1 MLPFVKSRTM
11 ETPLDNHKK
20 VLGILFVTWGSL
32 TILGMLLLSAFLSVI
47 FSFALNEADPDDQK
61 ALEVVLPIIQYI
73 PIFIIVIFA
82 IPTLIA
88 GIGLLMRKSWAM
100 LFSLVV
106 GCLKLFSFPFGTALG
121 IYSIWIYT
129 EEQKVK
135 RSTF

>member
-1 MLPFVKSRTM
+1 M

-20 VLGILFVTWGSL
+20 VLGILFVIWGSL

-47 FSFALNEADPDDQK
+47 FSFALNEVDSDDQK
-61 ALEVVLPIIQYI
+61 VLEVVLPIIQYI
-73 PIFIIVIFA
+73 PIFIIAIFA

-100 LFSLVV
+100 LFALVV

>member
-1 MLPFVKSRTM
+1 M

-20 VLGILFVTWGSL
+20 VLGILFVIWGSL

-61 ALEVVLPIIQYI
+61 VLEVVLPIIQYI
-73 PIFIIVIFA
+73 PIFIIAIFA

-100 LFSLVV
+100 LFALVV

>member
-1 MLPFVKSRTM
+1 MLPFVKSHTM

-20 VLGILFVTWGSL
+20 VLGILFVIWGSL

-47 FSFALNEADPDDQK
+47 FSFALNEVDSDDQK
-61 ALEVVLPIIQYI
+61 VLEVVLPIIQYI
-73 PIFIIVIFA
+73 PIFIIAIFA

-100 LFSLVV
+100 LFALVV

>member
-1 MLPFVKSRTM
+1 M

-20 VLGILFVTWGSL
+20 VLGILFVIWGSL

-47 FSFALNEADPDDQK
+47 FSFALNEVDSDDQK
-61 ALEVVLPIIQYI
+61 VLEVVLPIIQYI
-73 PIFIIVIFA
+73 PIFIIAIFA